1 MGFFTK
7 AEEVIRKVEH
17 VIEDDVHAVFA
28 KARQDALDANA
39 EVTRLKA
46 ALQDALVKAR
56 DLHQEAVNAA
66 TRAAEKA
73 EQDAQQLRAAVTAHM
88 ADAKTQGSQVTVAPA
103 PVSTDTPTAQ

>member
-7 AEEVIRKVEH
+7 AEEVIQRVEH
-17 VIEDDVHAVFA
+17 IIEDDVHAVFA
-28 KARQDALDANA
+28 KARQAALDANA

-56 DLHQEAVNAA
+56 DLHQEAVDAA

-73 EQDAQQLRAAVTAHM
+73 EQDAQQLRAAVIAHTKDM
-88 ADAKTQGSQVTVAPA
+88 NTQAGQIVSAPA
-103 PVSTDTPTAQ
+103 TTDTTAQ